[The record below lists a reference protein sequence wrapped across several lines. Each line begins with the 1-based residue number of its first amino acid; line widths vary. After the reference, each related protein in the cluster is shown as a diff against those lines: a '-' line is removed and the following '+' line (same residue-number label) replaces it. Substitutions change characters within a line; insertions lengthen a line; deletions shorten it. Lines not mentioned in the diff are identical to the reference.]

1 MKKWFL
7 IIALLFQVT
16 TWASGPNDGIY
27 EVSFDGTFVFF
38 ASIHQNGDQLIL
50 LSLDDSSLHWEG
62 LSGTQFGEEYE
73 MSVIVG
79 TSEAIGLLNFTDDT
93 NAVMLIFNCL
103 PVLGVDPGAVCSIPE
118 GASLDLAK
126 IF

>member
-7 IIALLFQVT
+7 IIPLLFQVT

-50 LSLDDSSLHWEG
+50 LSLADSSLHWEG
-62 LSGTQFGEEYE
+62 LSGTQFGEDQFVPHGREIAFR
-73 MSVIVG
+73 VDAV
-79 TSEAIGLLNFTDDT
+79 AIRRHR
-93 NAVMLIFNCL
+93 
-103 PVLGVDPGAVCSIPE
+103 GVRVTQ
-118 GASLDLAK
+118 LYR
-126 IF
+126 